1 MGLYVLCTFC
11 LIDPA
16 VMIEL
21 ELAEYAADE
30 GDNVFM
36 VVTKTGKNTK
46 PVTVAVSTKDETA
59 TSKHCRLS
67 RHSGTII
74 RPL

>member
-1 MGLYVLCTFC
+1 MGLYVFCTFC
-11 LIDPA
+11 LTDPA

-30 GDNVFM
+30 GDNVSI
-36 VVTKTGKNTK
+36 VVTKTGRNTK
-46 PVTVAVSTKDETA
+46 PVTVAVSTEDETA

-67 RHSGTII
+67 RHSGAIV